1 MERLAITT
9 LVSWKESPSRK
20 PLVLRG
26 ARQVGKT
33 WLAKEF
39 GRLHYQSTVYINF
52 EKNKRMQGIFAED
65 LDPHRL
71 IEAFQI
77 ESKQTIHPGT
87 SLIILDEIQEA
98 AGGLT
103 ALKYFNELAPEYHII
118 AAGSLLGLAHQVH
131 QSYPVG
137 KVQHLN
143 LYPLSFSEYLHAIE
157 EKQLVTLMDRQ
168 DWDLIKLFKTRFIQL
183 LRQYYYIGGMP
194 EAVQAFVDRATY
206 WDIREIQ
213 NNILMAYQQDMSK
226 HAPTEIVQRI
236 RLLWDSIPGQ
246 LAKEN
251 RKFIYSHIKSGA
263 RAREYE
269 LAMSWLLDAGLVYR
283 IHRVKNPRLPLK
295 TYVDESAFK
304 LFILDVG
311 LLGALVDLDS
321 SVLLEAN
328 HISREFKGSLTEQ
341 YVLQE
346 LIAKQDLSVYYWSAD
361 RSLAEVDFM
370 VQSGSSITAIE
381 VKAEDNLRS
390 KSLRSFHERY
400 PATACMRISM
410 SDYREEDWL
419 TNWPLY
425 ITANPPHR
433 KYDVRGT
440 KYECPE
446 S

>member
-1 MERLAITT
+1 MERSVITS
-9 LVSWKESPSRK
+9 LVSWKESPGRK

-39 GRLHYQSTVYINF
+39 GRLNYQSTVYINF

-77 ESKQTIHPGT
+77 ESKEIIHRGT
-87 SLIILDEIQEA
+87 TLLILDEIQEA
-98 AGGLT
+98 PGGLT

-143 LYPLSFSEYLHAIE
+143 LYPLSFREYLHAIA
-157 EKQLVTLMDRQ
+157 EKELATLLERQ
-168 DWDLIKLFKTRFIQL
+168 DWDLIRQFKTRFIQL

-213 NNILMAYQQDMSK
+213 KNILIAYQQDMSK
-226 HAPTEIVQRI
+226 HAPAEIVQRI

-246 LAKEN
+246 LAREN
-251 RKFIYSHIKSGA
+251 RKFVYSHIKAGA

-269 LAMSWLLDAGLVYR
+269 LAMLWLLDAGLVYR
-283 IHRVKNPRLPLK
+283 INRVKNARLPLK
-295 TYVDESAFK
+295 SYVDESAFK

-311 LLGALVDLDS
+311 LLGAMVDLDS

-328 HISREFKGSLTEQ
+328 NILREYKGSLAEQ

-346 LIAKQDLSVYYWSAD
+346 LISNQDLSIYYWSAD

-370 VQSGSSITAIE
+370 VQDGSSITAIE
-381 VKAEDNLRS
+381 VKAEENLRS
-390 KSLRSFHERY
+390 KSLKSFHERFPG
-400 PATACMRISM
+400 PACLRISM

-419 TNWPLY
+419 TNRPLY
-425 ITANPPHR
+425 TITNQQMP
-433 KYDVRGT
+433 
-440 KYECPE
+440 
-446 S
+446 